1 MDGLKFI
8 KEIKVGDLVLS
19 KNEETGL
26 TEYKKVSE
34 IHKNSTYESC
44 VIKTENS
51 IIEGTIGHLFMIKDK
66 WWTPAL
72 EIKENDYIELAN
84 GSYENIM

>member
-1 MDGLKFI
+1 
-8 KEIKVGDLVLS
+8 
-19 KNEETGL
+19 
-26 TEYKKVSE
+26 
-34 IHKNSTYESC
+34 
-44 VIKTENS
+44 
-51 IIEGTIGHLFMIKDK
+51 MIKDK